1 MQDLLFDGTAAR
13 HIGYWSHDNR
23 TMCSTGE
30 AVRCAEVLAKVS
42 LYPVSVVRG
51 GYQKF
56 SALYPF
62 FKSVKIMYTIMVGSS
77 VTSTRMNT
85 FDGH

>member
-1 MQDLLFDGTAAR
+1 M
-13 HIGYWSHDNR
+13 Y
-23 TMCSTGE
+23 STGE

-42 LYPVSVVRG
+42 LYPVFVVRG

-62 FKSVKIMYTIMVGSS
+62 FRSVKIMYTIMVGSS
-77 VTSTRMNT
+77 VTVKAPELTLLMNINT
-85 FDGH
+85 ID